1 MDKKFITTSIAYTN
15 APPHIGYALEAIQ
28 ADVLA
33 RHYRLTG
40 NDVFFLTGTDEHG
53 TKIEKSAKKANK
65 TPEKFT
71 NEIAKKFKKL
81 TKTLN
86 LSNNDF
92 IRTTDKKRH
101 FPAVE
106 KVWLKLYKNKDI
118 YKKKYKGLYCVGCEE
133 FMKEKDLIDGKCPIH
148 QKEPDLIQEENY
160 FFKLSKYSK
169 KIEQAIKSDK
179 LKIIPKARK
188 NEILSFLKKE
198 ITDISFSRS
207 REKLNWGIPVPND
220 KSQTIYVWSDA
231 LINYISALGYAQNS
245 TKFKKFWPADIHCVG
260 KDIIRFHAVIWTA
273 ILLSLKLKLPKTI
286 FVHGFITSDGKK
298 MSKSLGNVVDPF
310 ELVKKYGTDSV
321 RYFLLREIPSS
332 QDGDFSYEKFEQ
344 RYNSDLASGIGNL
357 FSRVITL
364 AIKLKKPNTNFKI
377 ATEKLYLSKT
387 IQNAEKKC
395 VLRINEFKFNEALE
409 EIWKLISFCD
419 KYIEKRKPWKKGDE
433 ETQAKNQETIY
444 NLLFAIASI
453 ANMLQPFL
461 PETAEKISKQMGI
474 NPKTYKCATPEVAHS
489 KTLNLKLKKPKP
501 LFPRL

>member
-1 MDKKFITTSIAYTN
+1 MNKKFFITTSIAYTN
-15 APPHIGYALEAIQ
+15 ALPHIGFALETIQ

-33 RHYRLTG
+33 RHHRLIG

-53 TKIEKSAKKANK
+53 TKIAKSAKKANK

-71 NEIAKKFKKL
+71 NEISKKFKEL
-81 TKTLN
+81 TKILN

-133 FMKEKDLIDGKCPIH
+133 FIKEKDLINEKCPIH
-148 QKEPDLIQEENY
+148 EKKPNLIQEENY

-198 ITDISFSRS
+198 IEDISFSRS
-207 REKLNWGIPVPND
+207 RKKLKWGIPVPND
-220 KSQTIYVWSDA
+220 NTQTIYVWSDA
-231 LINYISALGYAQNS
+231 LINYISALGYSQN
-245 TKFKKFWPADIHCVG
+245 TAKFKKFWPANIHCVG
-260 KDIIRFHAVIWTA
+260 KDIIRFHAIIWPA

-286 FVHGFITSDGKK
+286 FVHGYITSNNKK

-310 ELVKKYGTDSV
+310 GLVEKYGTDSV

-357 FSRVITL
+357 FSRVMTL
-364 AIKLKKPNTNFKI
+364 AVKMEKPNTNFKI
-377 ATEKLYLSKT
+377 APQKLYLLKT
-387 IQNAEKKC
+387 IKNAEKKQK
-395 VLRINEFKFNEALE
+395 LKINEFKFNEALE

-419 KYIEKRKPWKKGDE
+419 KYIEKQKPWKNENEK
-433 ETQAKNQETIY
+433 TRAKNQETIY
-444 NLLFAIASI
+444 NLLFAITSI

-461 PETAEKISKQMGI
+461 PETSEKIFKQIGI
-474 NPKTYKCATPEVAHS
+474 NPQTFSVKL
-489 KTLNLKLKKPKP
+489 KTLNFKLKNPKT